1 MASGDNVDVIEVVET
16 TSFPVP
22 AQPTVDHLRPE
33 QSTVEEDYKSIGEK
47 ITSFDSSVVQHGTTG
62 GKTLVGVSRNKSE
75 RERKIGHRRVG
86 VGGEITYKKIQTTQI
101 MGSIQLGIQH
111 AVGGLASKPERDLLM
126 QDFMTVETTNFPS
139 EGSNHT
145 PAHHFSEFKFKNYA
159 PIAFRYF
166 RDLFGIQPDDF
177 LMSMCSAPLRE
188 LSNPGASGSIFYLT
202 DDDEFII
209 KTVQHKE
216 GEFLQTLLPGY
227 YMNLNQNPRTL
238 LPKFF
243 GLYCYRCNSKN
254 VRLIAMNNLLPSS
267 VKLHQKYDLK
277 GSTYK
282 RKASKTERSK
292 SSPTYKD
299 LDFIEHHPEGIF
311 LEADTYGALVKTIQ
325 RDCRVLESFK
335 IMDYSLLVGIHNLD
349 QAVKEK
355 AQEQRLSASADEEID
370 EMGGESDGFIQ
381 SEREKQKEDRI
392 GAAALNRSRSIN
404 RQRLVAHSTAME
416 SIQAESE
423 PIDEEDDVPSG
434 GIPARNARGERLLLF
449 LGIIDILQSYRLK
462 KKLEHTWKS
471 MIHDG
476 DTVSVHRPGFYAQR
490 FQDFMAKTVF
500 KKIPSLDL
508 PEIKGNHRKFRN
520 LVTSYIALKHSP
532 SKRKSISRPL
542 RPLEGDFDSTAVAA
556 TGGSTMHATS
566 PTKAVS
572 PPDPAISATNVAASV
587 PIAPSP
593 PVNLAAGPLSPPPLT
608 LATGQGPHHEHPPGA
623 APTVKVTSY
632 PAVLKGRSA
641 ASPPNPNLVP
651 SGKIPPPVPPRGT
664 GASRTAR
671 SSEDHRAAST
681 AASTTSSVTSSRG
694 DEAAIITRYRLHDS
708 SCDLHRSLLSD
719 HSCTSTSITTA
730 KTVASTI
737 TAATSIKTTSA
748 TSNALHA
755 HTSTSNTCRVTDR
768 DRIGGEAGRIR
779 LMDSIQHW
787 HTQELD
793 EDEEEFVSVVKIE
806 DAYFIKTSL
815 HPLRPDRGIRRSSH
829 LKDFNETGND
839 NYEVSKKGTE
849 KRGDTKTD
857 HLAKFTY
864 FLNPSSRA
872 DLMNYKMSRK
882 DKKYSETYYERV
894 KRKQKNLE
902 ASITTVSHLRKP
914 VEDART
920 HHIHTSYMEAA
931 EEWTNYNQ
939 KILKFASIKKDSIL
953 LQKIREKSKR
963 RKRIAPEPSMKKRT
977 SKRETFNGNLAEIEK
992 TDAKRENEK
1001 LSLKMSSLGN
1011 KSGYQIQEKSNKND
1025 TGFTSKRKES
1035 AIRCDETKQN
1045 CPSGRDN
1052 NYLDKK
1058 KNISKNINDEQIN
1071 NTGGFKGIFANS
1083 YKAENM
1089 EDRIVH
1095 EGISKFDRQANE
1107 RFKKYKNESPKSDCK
1122 SCDGN
1127 SYFREEES
1135 SFDIKKTNSKDVKQD
1150 KLLNTI
1156 KREEF
1161 IFSSFEND
1169 IRSRNSDVLKCSVF
1183 EKVKNFEKIKMD
1195 VRGKTKDA
1203 RREVHLDN
1211 LNYGNE
1217 IDAIKRKFALP
1228 VNEIRLNQEE
1238 EKIVLKGRLIN
1249 TDVKHKRQ
1257 TFKSL
1262 SSSHCDN
1269 LSFNSEFGMLKPNVS
1284 FLHTYRKTRSF
1295 TCGTLPST
1303 CSTPPPPFDDAVR
1316 SNDQTLASGGHLQQG
1331 SATPILTSNLFST
1344 HSKQNKV
1351 VHHVTLTKTYHDTV
1365 SISDVHLE
1373 SSGSGSGSGG
1383 RETKSSLS
1391 VESGGSSSRGGG
1403 GLTWTPP
1410 AGSAEGSTPTWTE
1423 GTPSF
1428 TESSSSGDIGKLLY
1442 ALNIYYG
1449 S

>member
-1 MASGDNVDVIEVVET
+1 MASGDNVDMIEVVESS
-16 TSFPVP
+16 TSFPGSATQP
-22 AQPTVDHLRPE
+22 AMDHLRPD
-33 QSTVEEDYKSIGEK
+33 QSTAEEDYKSIGEK
-47 ITSFDSSVVQHGTTG
+47 TTAFDSLVVQHGITG
-62 GKTLVGVSRNKSE
+62 GKTPAGVSRNKSE

-254 VRLIAMNNLLPSS
+254 VRLIAMNNLLPSF

-282 RKASKTERSK
+282 RKASKGERSK

-349 QAVKEK
+349 QAAKEK
-355 AQEQRLSASADEEID
+355 AQEQRLSASADEEVG
-370 EMGGESDGFIQ
+370 EMGETDGFIQ
-381 SEREKQKEDRI
+381 SEREKDREDRI

-542 RPLEGDFDSTAVAA
+542 RPLEGDFDSTAV
-556 TGGSTMHATS
+556 SLPES
-566 PTKAVS
+566 
-572 PPDPAISATNVAASV
+572 AISATNAAVTSGSV
-587 PIAPSP
+587 PIATST
-593 PVNLAAGPLSPPPLT
+593 PVNPVAGPLSPPPLT
-608 LATGQGPHHEHPPGA
+608 LAAGPHPHEHPPGP
-623 APTVKVTSY
+623 APAVKVTSY

-651 SGKIPPPVPPRGT
+651 SGKVPPPVPPRGT
-664 GASRTAR
+664 GPSRTSAR
-671 SSEDHRAAST
+671 SSEEHRT
-681 AASTTSSVTSSRG
+681 AGATTSSTTSSVTSSRG
-694 DEAAIITRYRLHDS
+694 
-708 SCDLHRSLLSD
+708 
-719 HSCTSTSITTA
+719 
-730 KTVASTI
+730 
-737 TAATSIKTTSA
+737 
-748 TSNALHA
+748 
-755 HTSTSNTCRVTDR
+755 
-768 DRIGGEAGRIR
+768 
-779 LMDSIQHW
+779 
-787 HTQELD
+787 
-793 EDEEEFVSVVKIE
+793 
-806 DAYFIKTSL
+806 
-815 HPLRPDRGIRRSSH
+815 
-829 LKDFNETGND
+829 
-839 NYEVSKKGTE
+839 
-849 KRGDTKTD
+849 
-857 HLAKFTY
+857 
-864 FLNPSSRA
+864 
-872 DLMNYKMSRK
+872 
-882 DKKYSETYYERV
+882 
-894 KRKQKNLE
+894 
-902 ASITTVSHLRKP
+902 
-914 VEDART
+914 
-920 HHIHTSYMEAA
+920 
-931 EEWTNYNQ
+931 
-939 KILKFASIKKDSIL
+939 
-953 LQKIREKSKR
+953 
-963 RKRIAPEPSMKKRT
+963 
-977 SKRETFNGNLAEIEK
+977 
-992 TDAKRENEK
+992 
-1001 LSLKMSSLGN
+1001 
-1011 KSGYQIQEKSNKND
+1011 
-1025 TGFTSKRKES
+1025 
-1035 AIRCDETKQN
+1035 
-1045 CPSGRDN
+1045 
-1052 NYLDKK
+1052 
-1058 KNISKNINDEQIN
+1058 
-1071 NTGGFKGIFANS
+1071 
-1083 YKAENM
+1083 
-1089 EDRIVH
+1089 
-1095 EGISKFDRQANE
+1095 
-1107 RFKKYKNESPKSDCK
+1107 
-1122 SCDGN
+1122 
-1127 SYFREEES
+1127 
-1135 SFDIKKTNSKDVKQD
+1135 
-1150 KLLNTI
+1150 
-1156 KREEF
+1156 
-1161 IFSSFEND
+1161 
-1169 IRSRNSDVLKCSVF
+1169 
-1183 EKVKNFEKIKMD
+1183 
-1195 VRGKTKDA
+1195 
-1203 RREVHLDN
+1203 
-1211 LNYGNE
+1211 
-1217 IDAIKRKFALP
+1217 
-1228 VNEIRLNQEE
+1228 
-1238 EKIVLKGRLIN
+1238 
-1249 TDVKHKRQ
+1249 
-1257 TFKSL
+1257 
-1262 SSSHCDN
+1262 
-1269 LSFNSEFGMLKPNVS
+1269 
-1284 FLHTYRKTRSF
+1284 
-1295 TCGTLPST
+1295 GTLPST

-1331 SATPILTSNLFST
+1331 ATILASNLSSA

-1365 SISDVHLE
+1365 RKRRIISDVHLE

-1391 VESGGSSSRGGG
+1391 VESGGSSRGGG
-1403 GLTWTPP
+1403 CLTWTPP

-1428 TESSSSGDIGKLLY
+1428 TESSSSGDIGCPTTPIKGNQRQDDGGRIAATVEEALASLTTEMRRTSQDGQHQLEQSTSFSFY
-1442 ALNIYYG
+1442 RQIRTSLKRGSSNHVAVMRNMQRVLNIRRRAP
-1449 S
+1449 

>member
-33 QSTVEEDYKSIGEK
+33 QSTVEEDYKLTGEK
-47 ITSFDSSVVQHGTTG
+47 ITAFDNSIIQHGTTG
-62 GKTLVGVSRNKSE
+62 GKIPVGVSRNKSE

-254 VRLIAMNNLLPSS
+254 VRLVAMNNLLPSF

-349 QAVKEK
+349 QAAKEK

-381 SEREKQKEDRI
+381 SEREKQREDRI

-500 KKIPSLDL
+500 KKIPS
-508 PEIKGNHRKFRN
+508 P
-520 LVTSYIALKHSP
+520 LKHSP

-566 PTKAVS
+566 PTKAAVS
-572 PPDPAISATNVAASV
+572 PSDPAISATNVAASV
-587 PIAPSP
+587 PIATST

-608 LATGQGPHHEHPPGA
+608 LAAGQGPHHEHPPGA
-623 APTVKVTSY
+623 APTVKITSY

-694 DEAAIITRYRLHDS
+694 
-708 SCDLHRSLLSD
+708 
-719 HSCTSTSITTA
+719 
-730 KTVASTI
+730 
-737 TAATSIKTTSA
+737 
-748 TSNALHA
+748 
-755 HTSTSNTCRVTDR
+755 
-768 DRIGGEAGRIR
+768 
-779 LMDSIQHW
+779 
-787 HTQELD
+787 
-793 EDEEEFVSVVKIE
+793 
-806 DAYFIKTSL
+806 
-815 HPLRPDRGIRRSSH
+815 
-829 LKDFNETGND
+829 
-839 NYEVSKKGTE
+839 
-849 KRGDTKTD
+849 
-857 HLAKFTY
+857 
-864 FLNPSSRA
+864 
-872 DLMNYKMSRK
+872 
-882 DKKYSETYYERV
+882 
-894 KRKQKNLE
+894 
-902 ASITTVSHLRKP
+902 
-914 VEDART
+914 
-920 HHIHTSYMEAA
+920 
-931 EEWTNYNQ
+931 
-939 KILKFASIKKDSIL
+939 
-953 LQKIREKSKR
+953 
-963 RKRIAPEPSMKKRT
+963 
-977 SKRETFNGNLAEIEK
+977 
-992 TDAKRENEK
+992 
-1001 LSLKMSSLGN
+1001 
-1011 KSGYQIQEKSNKND
+1011 
-1025 TGFTSKRKES
+1025 
-1035 AIRCDETKQN
+1035 
-1045 CPSGRDN
+1045 
-1052 NYLDKK
+1052 
-1058 KNISKNINDEQIN
+1058 
-1071 NTGGFKGIFANS
+1071 
-1083 YKAENM
+1083 
-1089 EDRIVH
+1089 
-1095 EGISKFDRQANE
+1095 
-1107 RFKKYKNESPKSDCK
+1107 
-1122 SCDGN
+1122 
-1127 SYFREEES
+1127 
-1135 SFDIKKTNSKDVKQD
+1135 
-1150 KLLNTI
+1150 
-1156 KREEF
+1156 
-1161 IFSSFEND
+1161 
-1169 IRSRNSDVLKCSVF
+1169 
-1183 EKVKNFEKIKMD
+1183 
-1195 VRGKTKDA
+1195 
-1203 RREVHLDN
+1203 
-1211 LNYGNE
+1211 
-1217 IDAIKRKFALP
+1217 
-1228 VNEIRLNQEE
+1228 
-1238 EKIVLKGRLIN
+1238 
-1249 TDVKHKRQ
+1249 
-1257 TFKSL
+1257 
-1262 SSSHCDN
+1262 
-1269 LSFNSEFGMLKPNVS
+1269 
-1284 FLHTYRKTRSF
+1284 
-1295 TCGTLPST
+1295 GTLPST

-1365 SISDVHLE
+1365 RKRRIISDVHLE

-1428 TESSSSGDIGKLLY
+1428 TESSSSGDIGCPTTPIKGNQRQDDGGRIAATVEEALASLTTEMRRTSQDGQHQLEQSTSFSLY
-1442 ALNIYYG
+1442 RQIRTSLKRGSSSHIAIMRNMQRALNIRRAP
-1449 S
+1449 

>member
-16 TSFPVP
+16 SFSGLAPP
-22 AQPTVDHLRPE
+22 ALDHRAD
-33 QSTVEEDYKSIGEK
+33 QSADEDYKSSGEK
-47 ITSFDSSVVQHGTTG
+47 TTAFDSSVVQHGTAG
-62 GKTLVGVSRNKSE
+62 GKAPVGVSRNKSE

-202 DDDEFII
+202 EDDEFII

-254 VRLIAMNNLLPSS
+254 VRLVAMNNLLPSS

-349 QAVKEK
+349 QAAKEK
-355 AQEQRLSASADEEID
+355 AQEQRLSASADEEG
-370 EMGGESDGFIQ
+370 EMGGESGGFIHV
-381 SEREKQKEDRI
+381 EREKERDDRI
-392 GAAALNRSRSIN
+392 GAVALNRSRSIN

-449 LGIIDILQSYRLK
+449 VGIIDILQSYRLK

-500 KKIPSLDL
+500 KKIPS
-508 PEIKGNHRKFRN
+508 P
-520 LVTSYIALKHSP
+520 LKHSP
-532 SKRKSISRPL
+532 SKRKSITRPL
-542 RPLEGDFDSTAVAA
+542 RPLDGDFDSTAVAA

-566 PTKAVS
+566 PTKAAVS
-572 PPDPAISATNVAASV
+572 PPDPAISATTNTAISSGSV
-587 PIAPSP
+587 PIATST

-608 LATGQGPHHEHPPGA
+608 LAAGQASHRDEHPLGVAA

-651 SGKIPPPVPPRGT
+651 SGKVPPPVPPRGT
-664 GASRTAR
+664 GSSRTAR
-671 SSEDHRAAST
+671 SSEEHRAAG

-694 DEAAIITRYRLHDS
+694 
-708 SCDLHRSLLSD
+708 
-719 HSCTSTSITTA
+719 
-730 KTVASTI
+730 
-737 TAATSIKTTSA
+737 
-748 TSNALHA
+748 
-755 HTSTSNTCRVTDR
+755 
-768 DRIGGEAGRIR
+768 
-779 LMDSIQHW
+779 
-787 HTQELD
+787 
-793 EDEEEFVSVVKIE
+793 
-806 DAYFIKTSL
+806 
-815 HPLRPDRGIRRSSH
+815 
-829 LKDFNETGND
+829 
-839 NYEVSKKGTE
+839 
-849 KRGDTKTD
+849 
-857 HLAKFTY
+857 
-864 FLNPSSRA
+864 
-872 DLMNYKMSRK
+872 
-882 DKKYSETYYERV
+882 
-894 KRKQKNLE
+894 
-902 ASITTVSHLRKP
+902 
-914 VEDART
+914 
-920 HHIHTSYMEAA
+920 
-931 EEWTNYNQ
+931 
-939 KILKFASIKKDSIL
+939 
-953 LQKIREKSKR
+953 
-963 RKRIAPEPSMKKRT
+963 
-977 SKRETFNGNLAEIEK
+977 
-992 TDAKRENEK
+992 
-1001 LSLKMSSLGN
+1001 
-1011 KSGYQIQEKSNKND
+1011 
-1025 TGFTSKRKES
+1025 
-1035 AIRCDETKQN
+1035 
-1045 CPSGRDN
+1045 
-1052 NYLDKK
+1052 
-1058 KNISKNINDEQIN
+1058 
-1071 NTGGFKGIFANS
+1071 
-1083 YKAENM
+1083 
-1089 EDRIVH
+1089 
-1095 EGISKFDRQANE
+1095 
-1107 RFKKYKNESPKSDCK
+1107 
-1122 SCDGN
+1122 
-1127 SYFREEES
+1127 
-1135 SFDIKKTNSKDVKQD
+1135 
-1150 KLLNTI
+1150 
-1156 KREEF
+1156 
-1161 IFSSFEND
+1161 
-1169 IRSRNSDVLKCSVF
+1169 
-1183 EKVKNFEKIKMD
+1183 
-1195 VRGKTKDA
+1195 
-1203 RREVHLDN
+1203 
-1211 LNYGNE
+1211 
-1217 IDAIKRKFALP
+1217 
-1228 VNEIRLNQEE
+1228 
-1238 EKIVLKGRLIN
+1238 
-1249 TDVKHKRQ
+1249 
-1257 TFKSL
+1257 
-1262 SSSHCDN
+1262 
-1269 LSFNSEFGMLKPNVS
+1269 
-1284 FLHTYRKTRSF
+1284 
-1295 TCGTLPST
+1295 GTLPST

-1316 SNDQTLASGGHLQQG
+1316 SNDQTLASGGHLQQSG
-1331 SATPILTSNLFST
+1331 AANVLASSLASA

-1351 VHHVTLTKTYHDTV
+1351 VHHVTVTKMYHDTV
-1365 SISDVHLE
+1365 RKRKIISDVHLE

-1391 VESGGSSSRGGG
+1391 VESGGSSRGGGSGSGGGGGG

-1428 TESSSSGDIGKLLY
+1428 TESSSSGDIGCPTTPIKGNQRQDDGGRIAATVEEALASLTTEMKRSSQDGQHELEQSTSFSFY
-1442 ALNIYYG
+1442 RQIRTSLKRGGTNHVAIMRSMQRALNVRRRAP
-1449 S
+1449 

>member
-16 TSFPVP
+16 SFSGLAPP
-22 AQPTVDHLRPE
+22 ALDHRAD
-33 QSTVEEDYKSIGEK
+33 QSADEDYKSSGEK
-47 ITSFDSSVVQHGTTG
+47 TTAFDSSVVQHGTAG
-62 GKTLVGVSRNKSE
+62 GKAPVGVSRNKSE

-202 DDDEFII
+202 EDDEFII

-254 VRLIAMNNLLPSS
+254 VRLVAMNNLLPSS

-349 QAVKEK
+349 QAAKEK
-355 AQEQRLSASADEEID
+355 AQEQRLSASADEEG
-370 EMGGESDGFIQ
+370 EMGGESGGFIHV
-381 SEREKQKEDRI
+381 EREKERDDRI
-392 GAAALNRSRSIN
+392 GAVALNRSRSIN

-449 LGIIDILQSYRLK
+449 VGIIDILQSYRLK

-532 SKRKSISRPL
+532 SKRKSITRPL
-542 RPLEGDFDSTAVAA
+542 RPLDGDFDST
-556 TGGSTMHATS
+556 G
-566 PTKAVS
+566 
-572 PPDPAISATNVAASV
+572 
-587 PIAPSP
+587 
-593 PVNLAAGPLSPPPLT
+593 
-608 LATGQGPHHEHPPGA
+608 
-623 APTVKVTSY
+623 
-632 PAVLKGRSA
+632 
-641 ASPPNPNLVP
+641 
-651 SGKIPPPVPPRGT
+651 
-664 GASRTAR
+664 
-671 SSEDHRAAST
+671 
-681 AASTTSSVTSSRG
+681 
-694 DEAAIITRYRLHDS
+694 
-708 SCDLHRSLLSD
+708 
-719 HSCTSTSITTA
+719 
-730 KTVASTI
+730 
-737 TAATSIKTTSA
+737 
-748 TSNALHA
+748 
-755 HTSTSNTCRVTDR
+755 
-768 DRIGGEAGRIR
+768 
-779 LMDSIQHW
+779 
-787 HTQELD
+787 
-793 EDEEEFVSVVKIE
+793 
-806 DAYFIKTSL
+806 
-815 HPLRPDRGIRRSSH
+815 
-829 LKDFNETGND
+829 
-839 NYEVSKKGTE
+839 
-849 KRGDTKTD
+849 
-857 HLAKFTY
+857 
-864 FLNPSSRA
+864 
-872 DLMNYKMSRK
+872 
-882 DKKYSETYYERV
+882 
-894 KRKQKNLE
+894 
-902 ASITTVSHLRKP
+902 
-914 VEDART
+914 
-920 HHIHTSYMEAA
+920 
-931 EEWTNYNQ
+931 
-939 KILKFASIKKDSIL
+939 
-953 LQKIREKSKR
+953 
-963 RKRIAPEPSMKKRT
+963 
-977 SKRETFNGNLAEIEK
+977 
-992 TDAKRENEK
+992 
-1001 LSLKMSSLGN
+1001 
-1011 KSGYQIQEKSNKND
+1011 
-1025 TGFTSKRKES
+1025 
-1035 AIRCDETKQN
+1035 
-1045 CPSGRDN
+1045 
-1052 NYLDKK
+1052 
-1058 KNISKNINDEQIN
+1058 
-1071 NTGGFKGIFANS
+1071 
-1083 YKAENM
+1083 
-1089 EDRIVH
+1089 
-1095 EGISKFDRQANE
+1095 
-1107 RFKKYKNESPKSDCK
+1107 
-1122 SCDGN
+1122 
-1127 SYFREEES
+1127 
-1135 SFDIKKTNSKDVKQD
+1135 
-1150 KLLNTI
+1150 
-1156 KREEF
+1156 
-1161 IFSSFEND
+1161 
-1169 IRSRNSDVLKCSVF
+1169 
-1183 EKVKNFEKIKMD
+1183 
-1195 VRGKTKDA
+1195 
-1203 RREVHLDN
+1203 
-1211 LNYGNE
+1211 
-1217 IDAIKRKFALP
+1217 
-1228 VNEIRLNQEE
+1228 
-1238 EKIVLKGRLIN
+1238 
-1249 TDVKHKRQ
+1249 
-1257 TFKSL
+1257 
-1262 SSSHCDN
+1262 
-1269 LSFNSEFGMLKPNVS
+1269 
-1284 FLHTYRKTRSF
+1284 
-1295 TCGTLPST
+1295 GTLPST

-1316 SNDQTLASGGHLQQG
+1316 SNDQTLASGGHLQQSG
-1331 SATPILTSNLFST
+1331 AANVLASSLASA

-1351 VHHVTLTKTYHDTV
+1351 VHHVTVTKMYHDTV
-1365 SISDVHLE
+1365 RKRKIISDVHLE

-1391 VESGGSSSRGGG
+1391 VESGGSSRGGGSGSGGGGGG

-1428 TESSSSGDIGKLLY
+1428 TESSSSGDIGCPTTPIKGNQRQDDGGRIAATVEEALASLTTEMKRSSQDGQHELEQSTSFSFY
-1442 ALNIYYG
+1442 RQIRTSLKRGGTNHVAIMRSMQRALNVRRRAP
-1449 S
+1449 